1 MSRSETPTSPRP
13 SVRTDSVR
21 ITAPATIVG
30 ARSGWRPSTR
40 RRSSTV
46 RLASI
51 AAMRS
56 QAARLR
62 RWPCTASA
70 PSIAASEVAVPATA
84 IPCCGST
91 RGTVLLT
98 SSASD
103 SSSSS
108 VGGSLFRKRSV
119 CRTEPIWV
127 DSWNSGRSPGRPTT
141 YSVEPPPMSMT
152 TVSRSS
158 ARPAVAPTKVRRA
171 SSSPEIVRAS
181 TPYVSRRWSRN
192 AAPFS
197 ASRMALVATATMRSA
212 PSRSITR
219 RYSAIAAATRPI
231 ASSASR
237 PVRSTPWPRVVMV
250 VRLSSSTTPP
260 SASRSATSRRV
271 VFVPMSMTATG
282 TSVEQ
287 LEHALD
293 RPSQDRALAADHHG
307 PLQELSV
314 LGHEADRLVVVRLPL
329 TEPELRVHRLALAEE
344 RPRRPAGLPDEL
356 PDLVLGE
363 RLDVIV
369 DPVEVDAPLLEQRRE
384 VPAGRASPL
393 LVHHELRHAVDA
405 TERLHYPDTSAA
417 GWSSQVAR
425 RAHNP
430 KVAGSNP
437 APATRKPAS
446 RQAGFRLFGQP
457 VCATPLPRLGRG
469 PDLVAA
475 DRVAHLFV
483 ALKPRADRPDD
494 GRHRGGEPGGGEVVA
509 DACGMSEVGRHEPLG
524 NHERHRSQNGGVEHE
539 VAEEQSEQQRK
550 RGSRVGPLRKRA
562 IVRLRRLLPER
573 VGDHEPDPETADGQQ
588 RDEQQ
593 AGRRELVCDPPSI

>member
-1 MSRSETPTSPRP
+1 
-13 SVRTDSVR
+13 
-21 ITAPATIVG
+21 
-30 ARSGWRPSTR
+30 
-40 RRSSTV
+40 
-46 RLASI
+46 
-51 AAMRS
+51 
-56 QAARLR
+56 
-62 RWPCTASA
+62 
-70 PSIAASEVAVPATA
+70 
-84 IPCCGST
+84 
-91 RGTVLLT
+91 
-98 SSASD
+98 
-103 SSSSS
+103 
-108 VGGSLFRKRSV
+108 
-119 CRTEPIWV
+119 
-127 DSWNSGRSPGRPTT
+127 
-141 YSVEPPPMSMT
+141 MSMT

-158 ARPAVAPTKVRRA
+158 ARPAVAPRKVRRA

-197 ASRMALVATATMRSA
+197 ASRTALVATATMRSA

-219 RYSAIAAATRPI
+219 RYSAIAAATRSI

-237 PVRSTPWPRVVMV
+237 PVRSTPWPRVVIV
-250 VRLSSSTTPP
+250 VRRSSSTTSP
-260 SASRSATSRRV
+260 SSLRSATSSRV
-271 VFVPMSMTATG
+271 VFVPMSMTATA

-307 PLQELSV
+307 PLHELRV
-314 LGHEADRLVVVRLPL
+314 LGHQADRLVVVRLPL
-329 TEPELRVHRLALAEE
+329 TEPELGVDRLALAEQL
-344 RPRRPAGLPDEL
+344 PRRPAGLPDER

-384 VPAGRASPL
+384 VPAGRAGPL

-457 VCATPLPRLGRG
+457 VCARSIRVLGPSALGRTPLPRLGRG

-494 GRHRGGEPGGGEVVA
+494 RRHRGGEPGSGEVVA
-509 DACGMSEVGRHEPLG
+509 DACGMSEVGRHEPLR

-550 RGSRVGPLRKRA
+550 RGGRVGPLRERA
-562 IVRLRRLLPER
+562 IVGLRRLLPER